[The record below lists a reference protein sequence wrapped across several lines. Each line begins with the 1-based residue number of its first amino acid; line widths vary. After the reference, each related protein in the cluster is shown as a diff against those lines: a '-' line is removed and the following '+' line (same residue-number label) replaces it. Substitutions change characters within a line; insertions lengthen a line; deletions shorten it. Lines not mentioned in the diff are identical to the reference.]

1 MTKSM
6 TYLMVFNFLR
16 NTHARWIPLITVA
29 YVPTFLTVIT
39 MTQTQNLTFLLSTI
53 RTSLVVMLES
63 SWNPEH
69 FLVTVKMKAT
79 TRDDDD
85 LNSSRQ
91 EKLYWC
97 KCTHCT
103 VMPTF
108 IECRFC
114 RECFTVYSLTNLKMG

>member
-1 MTKSM
+1 M

-39 MTQTQNLTFLLSTI
+39 MTQTQNLTFLLSTM

-63 SWNPEH
+63 SRNPEH

-79 TRDDDD
+79 TGEDDD

-91 EKLYWC
+91 EKLY
-97 KCTHCT
+97 
-103 VMPTF
+103 
-108 IECRFC
+108 
-114 RECFTVYSLTNLKMG
+114 